1 VKFTTNARY
10 CNNFQWKTFPN
21 SSFNCKNATTVIEVH
36 TMRYHILLAMNMLN
50 NEKGKQAMKRLA
62 TRRGNGVTELVTLA
76 NRHIN

>member
-1 VKFTTNARY
+1 
-10 CNNFQWKTFPN
+10 
-21 SSFNCKNATTVIEVH
+21 
-36 TMRYHILLAMNMLN
+36 MRYHILLAMNMLN